1 MMSLPSQGDSL
12 LVWVPV
18 YLIAA
23 LGFHVLLCHLVHR
36 GGAFAKFLLAG
47 GAGGLAFALHAFLR
61 SKADA
66 EVAAGL
72 LVYALACEFY
82 IFLFSMVS
90 SSISVSLLLI
100 LGTNQ
105 VTPQVTPT
113 DLETLYSSHGMI
125 VRRMAKLVTSG
136 LLSQSERGYTITEK
150 GRRLVQ
156 LLGRLG
162 TFFGHVNTS
171 ASQPRRTT

>member
-1 MMSLPSQGDSL
+1 MSLPPQGDSL
-12 LVWVPV
+12 LVWIPV
-18 YLIAA
+18 YWVAA
-23 LGFHVLLCHLVHR
+23 LGFHVILCHLVRR

-47 GAGGLAFALHAFLR
+47 GTGGLALALHAFLR
-61 SKADA
+61 SKVDA

-105 VTPQVTPT
+105 VTST

-125 VRRMAKLVTSG
+125 VRRMEKLVTSG
-136 LLSQSERGYTITEK
+136 LLSQNERGYTITEK
-150 GRRLVQ
+150 GQRLVRV
-156 LLGRLG
+156 LDRLG
-162 TFFGHVNTS
+162 TFFGHVNARARI
-171 ASQPRRTT
+171 ASQPKRTT

>member
-1 MMSLPSQGDSL
+1 MSLPSQGDSL

-66 EVAAGL
+66 KLAAGL
-72 LVYALACEFY
+72 LVYAFACEFY

-100 LGTNQ
+100 LGTNH
-105 VTPQVTPT
+105 VTPT

-125 VRRMAKLVTSG
+125 VRRMEKLETSG
-136 LLSQSERGYTITEK
+136 LLSQGERGYTITEK

-156 LLGRLG
+156 VLGRLG
-162 TFFGHVNTS
+162 TFFGHVNAS
-171 ASQPRRTT
+171 AGVASQQRRTIL